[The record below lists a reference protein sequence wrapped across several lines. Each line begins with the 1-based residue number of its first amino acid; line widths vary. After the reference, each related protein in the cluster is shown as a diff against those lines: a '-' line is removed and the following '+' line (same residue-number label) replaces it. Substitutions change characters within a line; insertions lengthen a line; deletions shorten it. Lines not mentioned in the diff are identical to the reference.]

1 MFSTNLLES
10 LSIQVWNITSVF
22 FGTIKT
28 LVASMKLLSQVKRKL
43 FDSIFKAAKL
53 LATFSIPHVYPLS
66 ETPFIS

>member
-1 MFSTNLLES
+1 
-10 LSIQVWNITSVF
+10 
-22 FGTIKT
+22 
-28 LVASMKLLSQVKRKL
+28 MKLLSQIKRKL